1 MPLAQEREYAVTRS
15 TSNTHK
21 KCMPTFLFALWR
33 SRWCVSSN
41 AQVSEHALA
50 SNSNTIS
57 SLEQRLEELNREV
70 LWKEGERRNAA
81 IDAEQQRGTVEVLR
95 RQLRQWQSSEH
106 KQQAQRQREVD
117 EMLALLRRENEE
129 LRQRLRDRD
138 ELVDKVEQQQL
149 VIKVLVHFFH
159 PECTCAHACLRSPHS
174 TRPGLAQSFG
184 HRFASRS
191 LTSPFL
197 QVEARPSCG
206 QKWAGR
212 WCRRTPTIKSYVFVS
227 QNQHNPH

>member
-1 MPLAQEREYAVTRS
+1 M
-15 TSNTHK
+15 
-21 KCMPTFLFALWR
+21 FALWR
-33 SRWCVSSN
+33 SRWCVSSF

-57 SLEQRLEELNREV
+57 SLEQRLEELNRAV